1 MIELLLVTINT
12 VIKNNK
18 NVFFLLLVG
27 EDEEE
32 INEGY
37 LDIVPDT
44 TPEDLF
50 DEEKKSSLSRSV
62 Q

>member
-1 MIELLLVTINT
+1 MQLQKI
-12 VIKNNK
+12 IKTF
-18 NVFFLLLVG
+18 FFLLLIG

-44 TPEDLF
+44 TPGDFF

>member
-18 NVFFLLLVG
+18 NVFFLLLIG

-44 TPEDLF
+44 IPEDLF

>member
-18 NVFFLLLVG
+18 NVFFLLLIG

>member
-1 MIELLLVTINT
+1 M
-12 VIKNNK
+12 
-18 NVFFLLLVG
+18 G
-27 EDEEE
+27 EDDEE